1 MTRAPYPGDV
11 LLAVLVVCLLLFVVL
26 PFVGA
31 TLVALLSTLVVGFLL
46 GALARLIAPGEGS
59 MGCLFTSLVGV
70 AGSLI
75 GTALARVLDAG
86 GFGRL
91 LLQIGAAV
99 VLVVLLRPSRGAKA

>member
-1 MTRAPYPGDV
+1 V
-11 LLAVLVVCLLLFVVL
+11 LLALLLVCLALFVVL
-26 PFVGA
+26 PLVGA
-31 TLVALLSTLVVGFLL
+31 TLVALLSTLLVGLLL
-46 GALARLIAPGEGS
+46 GLLARAIAPGSGS

-75 GTALARVLDAG
+75 GTALARALDTG

-99 VLVVLLRPSRGAKA
+99 VLVLVLRPSRGAHT